1 VSEEITP
8 VDKVIVILKIVVLA
22 MFFGLEISYVG
33 RDELRK
39 FLRRVRLIYLYTVH
53 LIYIYT
59 LHFIFLFILLGMGIM
74 LYTIRILLLKQ

>member
-1 VSEEITP
+1 MSEEITP

-39 FLRRVRLIYLYTVH
+39 FLRRVRLIYLYTV
-53 LIYIYT
+53 LVFILYIFIYT
-59 LHFIFLFILLGMGIM
+59 LRYGHNAVHDQN
-74 LYTIRILLLKQ
+74 TTS

>member
-1 VSEEITP
+1 MSEEITP

-39 FLRRVRLIYLYTVH
+39 FLRRVRLIYLYTV
-53 LIYIYT
+53 LIFILYT
-59 LHFIFLFILLGMGIM
+59 LYFY
-74 LYTIRILLLKQ
+74 LYS

>member
-1 VSEEITP
+1 MSEEITP

-39 FLRRVRLIYLYTVH
+39 FLRRVRLIYLYTV
-53 LIYIYT
+53 LIYT
-59 LHFIFLFILLGMGIM
+59 LYFLFILLGMGIM